1 MIRSMTGFGDAAT
14 TSDGISYAV
23 ELRSLNNRYLKV
35 SIRVPDEL
43 LGIEAGIE
51 AQIRKRIHRGSV
63 TAIVSLKDTRSEV
76 SEINEQALND
86 YLSHLKS
93 IEARAASEM
102 AGHNQISIEL
112 GALLMLP
119 GVIESPD
126 QSVLFEKA
134 KPILTDLVD
143 KACDKLKG
151 MRASE
156 GEALGADLRGH
167 LTAIATQVASVEERA
182 PSVVNEYH
190 ERLRIRV
197 EELMAK
203 AKFQLHA
210 SDLAKEV
217 AVYAERCD
225 ISEEIQRLGSHLE
238 HFEEILASDNG
249 EPAGRTLDF
258 ITQELLREA
267 NTIGS
272 KSNDATISRHVVQVK
287 GLIDRVKEQ
296 VQNVE

>member
-1 MIRSMTGFGDAAT
+1 MIRSMTGFGDASC
-14 TSDGISYAV
+14 TSEGISYSV
-23 ELRSLNNRYLKV
+23 ELRSLNNRYLKAT
-35 SIRVPDEL
+35 IRVPDEL

-51 AQIRKRIHRGSV
+51 AQLRKLIHRGSV
-63 TAIVSLKDTRSEV
+63 TAIINLKDSRAEASA
-76 SEINEQALND
+76 INEKTLNE
-86 YLSHLKS
+86 YMSHLKS
-93 IEARAASEM
+93 IEMRAAEEM
-102 AGHNQISIEL
+102 AGHNQISIDL

-119 GVIESPD
+119 GVIEPPD

-134 KPILTDLVD
+134 KPVLTDLVD
-143 KACDKLKG
+143 TACEKLKG

-156 GEALGADLRGH
+156 GEALCADLRGH
-167 LTAIATQVASVEERA
+167 LEAIAAQVDSVAERA
-182 PSVVNEYH
+182 PSVVDEYH
-190 ERLRIRV
+190 QRLKTRV

-203 AKFQLHA
+203 AKLQLHE

-225 ISEEIQRLGSHLE
+225 ISEEIQRLRSHLE
-238 HFEEILASDNG
+238 HFEEILASDEG

-272 KSNDATISRHVVQVK
+272 KSNDATISRHVVQIK